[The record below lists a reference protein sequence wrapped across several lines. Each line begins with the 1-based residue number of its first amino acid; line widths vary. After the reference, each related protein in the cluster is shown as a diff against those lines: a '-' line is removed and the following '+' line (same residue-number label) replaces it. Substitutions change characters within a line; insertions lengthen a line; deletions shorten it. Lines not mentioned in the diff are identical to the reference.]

1 MKRPRLYIDTPVIG
15 GCLDEEFAE
24 DSIRLVNAAKN
35 GKAIFVISDTVYEEV
50 MKAPQEV
57 RDVLSAIPNEAL
69 ETLTET
75 AAIAE
80 LRDAYLAAKIL
91 NAKSRNDAIHVAY
104 ATIAR
109 VDAIVSWN
117 FKHIVRFDKIKAFNQ
132 VNFQNGYGVLQIG
145 SPKEVLFDE

>member
-1 MKRPRLYIDTPVIG
+1 MKQPRLYIDTSVIG
-15 GCLDEEFAE
+15 GCLDEEFSD
-24 DSIRLVNAAKN
+24 DSKRLVEAAKS
-35 GKAIFVISDTVYEEV
+35 GKAIFVVSDVVFEELLL
-50 MKAPQEV
+50 APKDVQ
-57 RDVLSAIPNEAL
+57 DVLNTIPAEAV

-75 AAIAE
+75 AAVAE

-91 NAKSRNDAIHVAY
+91 GAKSRNDAIHVAF
-104 ATIAR
+104 ATVAR

-132 VNFQNGYGVLQIG
+132 VNFQNGYGVLQIV